1 MRKPKNDLFCPEKNY
16 NVVEEHPLRLVA
28 CLNGIFKKVNQ
39 QGFTC
44 ETLAE
49 LKDDIGV
56 IAENFDIDARS
67 VILLAAILER
77 TNTNC
82 CMDEEDLAMYLGCS
96 NIEFISSHDSLQAL
110 QKKGIIQVNTG
121 GRRFFRVTAEALK
134 AIENDAKF
142 IPPKT
147 TDLTAEELFFRF
159 RTLFNGFREDKIDE
173 DRLIEDLD
181 SLVRSNDHLPFCR
194 HALDSA
200 LYGPCDATERR
211 MFFYMCHCYVSNGD
225 DCVSI
230 ETLLH
235 FIDSF
240 MMNPMRVRNS
250 LAAGGSD
257 LQKSKLVEFSIDE
270 GMADTD
276 SLVLSETVKDE
287 FFAGVE
293 IMKAPVEKHDDLVSS
308 DSIKEKQLFYNEAEA
323 VQIERLAG
331 LLDEENYQGIR
342 ARLAEAGMRK
352 GFNILFYGAPGTGK
366 TASAFELARQTGRDI
381 FVVDM
386 SKLRSK
392 WVGESEKSVKALF
405 GIYRRLCRKS
415 ERAPILLFNEADA
428 IFMKRFENVEQSVEQ
443 MNNTIQN
450 IILQEMENLDGILI
464 ATTNLVGNLDAA
476 FERRFLYKVQ
486 FLKPEAST
494 RAKIWKSMISDLSD
508 ADAET
513 LAARFSFSGGNI
525 ENVARKSSVEYVL
538 TGNRPTVETLAT
550 FCEEETYATAAP
562 QRKKIGF

>member
-1 MRKPKNDLFCPEKNY
+1 M
-16 NVVEEHPLRLVA
+16 RLVA
-28 CLNGIFKKVNQ
+28 CLNGIYKKVNQ
-39 QGFTC
+39 QGFTL

-49 LKDDIGV
+49 LKDDIAV
-56 IAENFDIDARS
+56 IASNFNIEARS
-67 VILLAAILER
+67 VVLLAAILER

-96 NIEFISSHDSLQAL
+96 NIEFISSHGSLQEL
-110 QKKGIIQVNTG
+110 QKKGIIRINTG
-121 GRRFFRVTAEALK
+121 GRRFYRVTVEAFK

-159 RTLFNGFREDKIDE
+159 GALFNSYRQDNIDE
-173 DRLIEDLD
+173 DRLIEELD
-181 SLVRSNDHLPFCR
+181 SLVKMNDHLPFCR
-194 HALDSA
+194 QALGSA
-200 LYGPCDATERR
+200 LYGRCDETERR
-211 MFFYMCHCYVSNGD
+211 IFYYICHSYVSLGED
-225 DCVSI
+225 SVTID
-230 ETLLH
+230 TLLH
-235 FIDSF
+235 FIDSM
-240 MMNPMRVRNS
+240 MMNPMRVRGS
-250 LAAGGSD
+250 LTSGNSD
-257 LQKSKLVEFSIDE
+257 LQRAKLVDFSIDD

-276 SLVLSETVKDE
+276 SLSLPDDVKAA
-287 FFAGVE
+287 FFEGVE
-293 IMKAPVEKHDDLVSS
+293 IIKNPGKKQEDLVSAA
-308 DSIKEKQLFYNEAEA
+308 SIKEKQLFYNEAEA

-342 ARLAEAGMRK
+342 SRLAEAGMRK

-386 SKLRSK
+386 SQLRSK

-405 GIYRRLCRKS
+405 GTYRRLCRKS

-428 IFMKRFENVEQSVEQ
+428 IFMKRFENIEQSVEQ

-476 FERRFLYKVQ
+476 FERRFLFKVQ
-486 FLKPEAST
+486 FQKPEAPT
-494 RAKIWKSMISDLSD
+494 RAKIWKSMIADLSD

-513 LAARFSFSGGNI
+513 LARRFSFSGGNI

-550 FCEEETYATAAP
+550 FCEEETYATEAP

>member
-1 MRKPKNDLFCPEKNY
+1 MRRPKNDPFICEKNY
-16 NVVEEHPLRLVA
+16 DVAEEHPLQLVA

-44 ETLAE
+44 ETLDE
-49 LKDDIGV
+49 LNGEIDV
-56 IAENFDIDARS
+56 IASNFDIDARS
-67 VILLAAILER
+67 VVLLAAILER
-77 TNTNC
+77 TNTNS

-96 NIEFISSHDSLQAL
+96 NIEFISSHGSLQEL

-121 GRRFFRVTAEALK
+121 GRRYFRVTAEALK

-147 TDLTAEELFFRF
+147 TGLTAEELFFRF
-159 RTLFNGFREDKIDE
+159 GTLFNSFRQDNIDE
-173 DRLIEDLD
+173 DRLIEELD
-181 SLVRSNDHLPFCR
+181 SLVRNNDHLPFCR
-194 HALDSA
+194 QALGSA
-200 LYGPCDATERR
+200 LYGPCNETERR
-211 MFFYMCHCYVSNGD
+211 MFYYMCHSYVSQGED
-225 DCVSI
+225 TVAIDI
-230 ETLLH
+230 LLH

-240 MMNPMRVRNS
+240 MMNPMRVRS
-250 LAAGGSD
+250 GLAAGGSD
-257 LQKSKLVEFSIDE
+257 LQRAKLVEFAIDD

-276 SLVLSETVKDE
+276 SLALPDEVKSA
-287 FFAGVE
+287 FFEGVE
-293 IMKAPVEKHDDLVSS
+293 IVKNPGKKQEDLVSAS
-308 DSIKEKQLFYNEAEA
+308 SIREKRLFFNEAES
-323 VQIERLAG
+323 VQMERLAG
-331 LLDEENYQGIR
+331 LLNEENYQGIR
-342 ARLAEAGMRK
+342 SRLAEAGMRK

-415 ERAPILLFNEADA
+415 EKAPILLFNEADA
-428 IFMKRFENVEQSVEQ
+428 IFAKRFESVEHSVDQ
-443 MNNTIQN
+443 MSNTLQN

-464 ATTNLVGNLDAA
+464 ATTNLVGNFDAA
-476 FERRFLYKVQ
+476 FERRFLFKVQ
-486 FLKPEAST
+486 FRKPEAPT
-494 RAKIWKSMISDLSD
+494 RAKIWKSMIADLSD

-513 LAARFSFSGGNI
+513 LARRFSFSGGNI
-525 ENVARKSSVEYVL
+525 ENVVRKSSVEYVL

-550 FCEEETYATAAP
+550 FCEEETYAKAAP